1 MRENQNI
8 AHCSVCSEKTH
19 CRFCHAYI
27 PHRLHSTES
36 NFQLFLSQNLPNNM
50 GDICMSLIQ
59 NGRRF
64 ITHSPTI
71 STKNGQQIAQK
82 FRQKFCQNYW
92 AKNILHT
99 SIKWIFYSLFPYYFQ
114 TFQKDFA
121 PILLGTFEH
130 EKVGKKKSHLSVE
143 EVTVHTTYS
152 WNIKWQ
158 KCARMGLNGFHI
170 R

>member
-19 CRFCHAYI
+19 CRFSHAYI

-50 GDICMSLIQ
+50 GNICMILIQ

-71 STKNGQQIAQK
+71 SSSVWIVVWMEFCYLQIASGGDSTKIHLPIQETSY
-82 FRQKFCQNYW
+82 FMLPRGGL
-92 AKNILHT
+92 NIFFAV
-99 SIKWIFYSLFPYYFQ
+99 WVFSLFVF
-114 TFQKDFA
+114 
-121 PILLGTFEH
+121 LEH
-130 EKVGKKKSHLSVE
+130 VIPLS
-143 EVTVHTTYS
+143 
-152 WNIKWQ
+152 
-158 KCARMGLNGFHI
+158 C
-170 R
+170 

>member
-19 CRFCHAYI
+19 CRFSHAYI

-50 GDICMSLIQ
+50 GDICMILIQ

-71 STKNGQQIAQK
+71 SRLNKVFQWLYEIKDSKLIQSVWKKDVCWHSLGNLKKVLQ
-82 FRQKFCQNYW
+82 FVCFQNETLWSKDLTEYCIDNAPGKYHNW
-92 AKNILHT
+92 KVLG
-99 SIKWIFYSLFPYYFQ
+99 SIPWCP
-114 TFQKDFA
+114 
-121 PILLGTFEH
+121 
-130 EKVGKKKSHLSVE
+130 KVFTLIH
-143 EVTVHTTYS
+143 
-152 WNIKWQ
+152 N
-158 KCARMGLNGFHI
+158 
-170 R
+170 

>member
-19 CRFCHAYI
+19 CRFSHTYI

-50 GDICMSLIQ
+50 GNICMILIQ

-71 STKNGQQIAQK
+71 SSSPAPSWLLCPSQLVSELSQFSPFIASINGGRANRWNADKMGWTLLWRI
-82 FRQKFCQNYW
+82 
-92 AKNILHT
+92 ILICEHIFKRLS
-99 SIKWIFYSLFPYYFQ
+99 SIISFEQDECLAECWI
-114 TFQKDFA
+114 
-121 PILLGTFEH
+121 
-130 EKVGKKKSHLSVE
+130 
-143 EVTVHTTYS
+143 
-152 WNIKWQ
+152 
-158 KCARMGLNGFHI
+158 LNSTIFKQ
-170 R
+170 